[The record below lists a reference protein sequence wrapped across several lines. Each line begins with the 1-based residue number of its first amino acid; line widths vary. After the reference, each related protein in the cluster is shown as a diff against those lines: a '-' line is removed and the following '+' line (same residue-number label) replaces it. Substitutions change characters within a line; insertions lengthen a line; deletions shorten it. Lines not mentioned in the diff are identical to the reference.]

1 MTGDDLGDGTPS
13 PLTQDFNK
21 SGSRACT
28 LTLGEATHLTKAGYR
43 RSLWN
48 GCWSRRKA
56 EDFCSTLIR

>member
-13 PLTQDFNK
+13 PITQDFK
-21 SGSRACT
+21 QVWFAGVHSDV
-28 LTLGEATHLTKAGYR
+28 GEATHLTKAGYR

-48 GCWSRRKA
+48 GCWWRRKA